1 MKTTD
6 FINKY
11 AESAEKYEYDD
22 EAGMVKNNLH
32 TVIRV
37 LTHLNKD
44 VGSHEDF
51 PEWVQEKIAMIKQT
65 SVEVMNYIIS
75 QHEMGHRPEVPGFDT
90 DHAERQFAE
99 SLINEDATGG
109 STCSPAIAVSM
120 ENLGSMPSD
129 TIRRQKAYTNQI
141 TKGGPVKVK
150 KAK

>member
-32 TVIRV
+32 TIVRV
-37 LTHLNKD
+37 STHLEKALGN
-44 VGSHEDF
+44 HEDV
-51 PEWVQEKIAMIKQT
+51 PEWCQEKIAQVKGMIV
-65 SVEVMNYIIS
+65 SVMDYMIS
-75 QHEMGHRPEVPGFDT
+75 QHEMGHQPEVPGFDV

-109 STCSPAIAVSM
+109 STCSPAIAISM

-129 TIRRQKAYTNQI
+129 IIHRQKAYTNQI

-150 KAK
+150 KAR